1 MEVCDCAV
9 IVDGVRAASKS
20 TAGSSNS
27 DAIFKAICSISS
39 PKVLLVST
47 ASGLNPPSAAEL
59 PAMGTHHHYV
69 SQSIL

>member
-27 DAIFKAICSISS
+27 DAILRAICSISS
-39 PKVLLVST
+39 PKVLLVSGP
-47 ASGLNPPSAAEL
+47 SGLNPPSAAEL
-59 PAMGTHHHYV
+59 PVMGNHQHYV
-69 SQSIL
+69 SQSLL

>member
-20 TAGSSNS
+20 TGGSSNS
-27 DAIFKAICSISS
+27 DAILRAICSISS

-59 PAMGTHHHYV
+59 PAMSNFHFYI
-69 SQSIL
+69 Q